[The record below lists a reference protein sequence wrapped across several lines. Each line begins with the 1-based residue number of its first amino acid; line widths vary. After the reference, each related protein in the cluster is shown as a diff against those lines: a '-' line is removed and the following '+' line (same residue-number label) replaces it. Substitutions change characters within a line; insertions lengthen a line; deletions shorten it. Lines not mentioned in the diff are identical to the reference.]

1 MRVFVAGATGAVGR
15 PLVRMLVD
23 AGHDVVG
30 TTSNPANRTAIT
42 DLGATAVVMDGLD
55 PAGVRAAV
63 LESHPDV
70 VIHQLTALK
79 TLAGN
84 MRKFD
89 AEFAVTNRLRV
100 EATDSLIAAARES
113 GAKRFI
119 AQSFTGWTNP
129 PSGDGLA
136 TEEEPLNPHPTK
148 ASRNTLAAIA
158 HLEQVVPAAEGMTGI
173 VLRYGFLYGPGSGLS
188 RDGDIAAMI
197 SKGKFPIVGDGG
209 GAWPLVHVDD
219 AALAAVCAMER
230 GDAGLYNVV
239 GDEPALIREWL
250 PALAEEF
257 GAKSP
262 MRVPRWLGRL
272 VAGEHGVWMMTSI
285 RGSSNAK
292 AKRELAWEPAYP
304 SWREG
309 FRTGLG

>member
-15 PLVRMLVD
+15 PLVRMLAD
-23 AGHDVVG
+23 TGHDVVG
-30 TTSNPANRTAIT
+30 TTSTPANRDVIT
-42 DLGATAVVMDGLD
+42 ELGATAVVMDGLD
-55 PAGVRAAV
+55 PASVRTAV
-63 LESHPDV
+63 LESNPDV

-79 TLAGN
+79 TMTGN

-89 AEFAVTNRLRV
+89 AEFAVTSRLRT
-100 EATDSLIAAARES
+100 EGTDSLLAAARES

-129 PSGDGLA
+129 RTGSDLA
-136 TEEEPLNPHPTK
+136 TEEEPLDPHPTK
-148 ASRNTLAAIA
+148 HSSNTLAAIA
-158 HLEQVVPAAEGMTGI
+158 HLEKVVPAAEGMTGL

-197 SKGKFPIVGDGG
+197 AKGRFPVVGGGG

-219 AALAAVCAMER
+219 AALAAVRAVEH

-239 GDEPALIREWL
+239 DDDPAFVREWL
-250 PALAEEF
+250 PALAAEF
-257 GAKSP
+257 GAKPP
-262 MRVPRWLGRL
+262 MRLPRWLGRL
-272 VAGEHGVWMMTSI
+272 VAGEHAVSMMTSI

-292 AKRELAWEPAYP
+292 AKRELGWEPTYP
-304 SWREG
+304 SWRDG

>member
-15 PLVRMLVD
+15 PLVRMLAD
-23 AGHDVVG
+23 TGHDVVG
-30 TTSNPANRTAIT
+30 TTSTPANRDVIT
-42 DLGATAVVMDGLD
+42 ELGATAVVMDGLD
-55 PAGVRAAV
+55 PASVRTAV
-63 LESHPDV
+63 LESNPDV

-79 TLAGN
+79 TMTGN

-89 AEFAVTNRLRV
+89 AEFAVTNRLRT
-100 EATDSLIAAARES
+100 EGTDSLLAAARES

-129 PSGDGLA
+129 RTGSDLA
-136 TEEEPLNPHPTK
+136 TEEEPLDPHPTK
-148 ASRNTLAAIA
+148 HSSNTLAAIA
-158 HLEQVVPAAEGMTGI
+158 HLEKVVPAAEGMTGL

-197 SKGKFPIVGDGG
+197 AKGRFPVVGGGG

-219 AALAAVCAMER
+219 AALAAVRAVEH

-239 GDEPALIREWL
+239 DDDPAFVREWL
-250 PALAEEF
+250 PALAAEF
-257 GAKSP
+257 GAKPP
-262 MRVPRWLGRL
+262 MRLPRWLGRL
-272 VAGEHGVWMMTSI
+272 VAGEHAVSMMTSI

-292 AKRELAWEPAYP
+292 AKRELGWEPTYP
-304 SWREG
+304 SWRDG